1 MKNLREITR
10 YPAAMIGMFMILVLF
25 GFAIYA
31 VITLPYAEAVRLWR
45 GGESIW
51 YDTPKKAAPVWYNFF
66 RSEKLPATINLDSK
80 DEAVEKT
87 FEASDEEITNIEF
100 EYTFEYPY
108 TLFPREL
115 SLFFDAQY
123 DEKAPFV
130 SMTWLTPDGRE
141 LRVASL
147 TVDSS
152 LTYRASQD
160 SKLERRLGRQFEG
173 DIQPHEAL
181 FADPNSED
189 WKALPGEYTLQV
201 SGTTFEPEADIDAE
215 LVIFGQV
222 HGIAGTDHR
231 RREISVALLWGTPIA
246 LAFGLLAA
254 LGTSV
259 TTMAIA
265 GVGTWYGG
273 WVDALIQRITEVNL
287 IIPVLP
293 ILIMIGTFYS
303 KSLWVMLGVLIL
315 LYIFGGGIK
324 TYRAI
329 FLQVKES
336 PYIEAAQ
343 AYGATNTRI
352 IFRYLIPR
360 IIPTLIPQLVI
371 QIPAFVFLEAALALL
386 GLGDPVMPTWGKII
400 NDARTNG
407 ALYQGNYYWML
418 EPSILL
424 MLTGLAFSLLGFSLD
439 RIFNPRLRGR

>member
-1 MKNLREITR
+1 MRSLREITR
-10 YPAAMIGMFMILVLF
+10 YPAAIIGVCMIAVLVGVAF
-25 GFAIYA
+25 YAI
-31 VITLPYAEAVRLWR
+31 VTLPYSEAVRLWR
-45 GGESIW
+45 GGEEVW
-51 YDTPKKAAPVWYNFF
+51 YDTPKKAAPVWVNWF
-66 RSEKLPATINLDSK
+66 RRKKLPATIKVDSE

-87 FEASDEEITNIEF
+87 IEQVSEDIFDIQFEF
-100 EYTFEYPY
+100 TFEYPY
-108 TLFPREL
+108 TTFPREV
-115 SLFFDAQY
+115 SIFFNSRY
-123 DEKAPFV
+123 LEKAPHA

-141 LRVASL
+141 IRLASL
-147 TVDSS
+147 TVDSALS
-152 LTYRASQD
+152 YRASQD
-160 SKLERRLGRQFEG
+160 SRLERRLGG
-173 DIQPHEAL
+173 DLAPHIGL
-181 FADPNSED
+181 FADPDAEELV
-189 WKALPGEYTLQV
+189 ALPGTYTLQV
-201 SGTTFEPEADIDAE
+201 SGTAFEPESDFDAE
-215 LVIFGQV
+215 LVVFGQV
-222 HGIAGTDHR
+222 HGVAGTDHR
-231 RREISVALLWGTPIA
+231 RRAISVALLWGTPIA
-246 LAFGLLAA
+246 LTFGLLAA

-315 LYIFGGGIK
+315 LNIFGGGIK

-329 FLQVKES
+329 FLQVKEA

-343 AYGATNTRI
+343 AYGASNARI
-352 IFRYLIPR
+352 ISRYLVPR
-360 IIPTLIPQLVI
+360 IIPTLIPSLVTLV
-371 QIPAFVFLEAALALL
+371 PAFVFLEAALALL

-400 NDARTNG
+400 NDARVNG
-407 ALYQGNYYWML
+407 ALYQGDYYWIL

>member
-1 MKNLREITR
+1 MV
-10 YPAAMIGMFMILVLF
+10 GVVMILVLL
-25 GFAIYA
+25 GFAVYA
-31 VITLPYAEAVRLWR
+31 IFALPYSEAVRLWR
-45 GGESIW
+45 GGEEIW
-51 YDTPKKAAPVWYNFF
+51 YDTPKKAAPVWYNLF
-66 RSEKLPATINLDSK
+66 RQEKLPATISIDSE
-80 DEAVEKT
+80 DEGVGKT
-87 FEASDEEITNIEF
+87 IEASSEEITDIQF
-100 EYTFEYPY
+100 EYTFDYPY
-108 TLFPREL
+108 TLFPREV
-115 SLFFDAQY
+115 SLFFNAKY
-123 DEKAPFV
+123 DEKAPHV

-141 LRVASL
+141 VRVASL
-147 TVDSS
+147 TVDRS

-173 DIQPHEAL
+173 DVQPHEAL
-181 FADPNSED
+181 FADPNSEE
-189 WKALPGEYTLQV
+189 WKALPGTYTLQV
-201 SGTTFEPEADIDAE
+201 SGTAFEPEADIDAE
-215 LVIFGQV
+215 LVVFGQV

-259 TTMAIA
+259 TTMIIA

-273 WVDALIQRITEVNL
+273 WIDALIQRITEVNL

-315 LYIFGGGIK
+315 LNIFGGGIK

-343 AYGATNTRI
+343 AYGATNSRI
-352 IFRYLIPR
+352 IFNYLVPR
-360 IIPTLIPQLVI
+360 IIPTLIPNLVTLV
-371 QIPAFVFLEAALALL
+371 PAFVFLEAALALL

-400 NDARTNG
+400 NDARLNG

-439 RIFNPRLRGR
+439 RVFNPRLRGR

>member
-10 YPAAMIGMFMILVLF
+10 YPAAMAGMFMIFVLV

-31 VITLPYAEAVRLWR
+31 VITLAYAEAVRLWR
-45 GGESIW
+45 GGETIW
-51 YDTPKKAAPVWYNFF
+51 YDTPKKAAPIWYNLF
-66 RSEKLPATINLDSK
+66 RQEKLPVTIKIDSQ
-80 DEAVEKT
+80 DESVEKSVEQTSEDIKDIQFEMT
-87 FEASDEEITNIEF
+87 FD
-100 EYTFEYPY
+100 YPY
-108 TLFPREL
+108 TKFPREV
-115 SLFFDAQY
+115 SLFFDAQFE
-123 DEKAPFV
+123 EKAPHV

-141 LRVASL
+141 IRVASL
-147 TVDSS
+147 TVDKS

-160 SKLERRLGRQFEG
+160 SRLERRVGRTFEG
-173 DIQPHEAL
+173 DVPPHEAL
-181 FADPNSED
+181 FADPNAEE
-189 WKALPGEYTLQV
+189 WQALPGTYTLQL
-201 SGTTFEPEADIDAE
+201 SGTAFEPESDMDAE
-215 LVIFGQV
+215 LVVFGQV

-265 GVGTWYGG
+265 GIGTWYGG

-303 KSLWVMLGVLIL
+303 KSLWVLLGVLIL

-343 AYGATNTRI
+343 AYGASNTRI
-352 IFRYLIPR
+352 IFHYLIPR
-360 IIPTLIPQLVI
+360 IIPTLIPNLVI
-371 QIPAFVFLEAALALL
+371 QVPAFVFLEAALALL

-400 NDARTNG
+400 NDARLNG

>member
-1 MKNLREITR
+1 MRNLRELTR
-10 YPAAMIGMFMILVLF
+10 YPAAMVGVFMILVLL
-25 GFAIYA
+25 GFAVYA
-31 VITLPYAEAVRLWR
+31 IFALPYSEAVRLWR
-45 GGESIW
+45 GGEEIW
-51 YDTPKKAAPVWYNFF
+51 YDTPKKAAPVWYNLF
-66 RSEKLPATINLDSK
+66 RQEKLPATISIDSE
-80 DEAVEKT
+80 DGAVGKT
-87 FEASDEEITNIEF
+87 IEASSEEITDIQF
-100 EYTFEYPY
+100 EYTFDYPY
-108 TLFPREL
+108 TLFPREV
-115 SLFFDAQY
+115 SLFFNATY
-123 DEKAPFV
+123 DEKAPHV

-141 LRVASL
+141 IRVANL

-152 LTYRASQD
+152 LTYRTSQD

-173 DIQPHEAL
+173 DVQPHEAL
-181 FADPNSED
+181 FADPNSEE
-189 WKALPGEYTLQV
+189 WKALPGTYTLQV
-201 SGTTFEPEADIDAE
+201 SGTAFEPDSDIDAE
-215 LVIFGQV
+215 LVVFGQV

-259 TTMAIA
+259 TTMVIA

-273 WVDALIQRITEVNL
+273 WVDAFIQRITEVNL

-303 KSLWVMLGVLIL
+303 KSLWVLLGVLIL
-315 LYIFGGGIK
+315 LNIFGGGIK

-329 FLQVKES
+329 FLQVKEA

-352 IFRYLIPR
+352 IFNYLVPR
-360 IIPTLIPQLVI
+360 IIPTLIPNLVTLV
-371 QIPAFVFLEAALALL
+371 PAFVFLEAALALL

-400 NDARTNG
+400 NDARLNG

-439 RIFNPRLRGR
+439 RVFNPRLRGR

>member
-1 MKNLREITR
+1 MRNLREITR
-10 YPAAMIGMFMILVLF
+10 YPAAMLGLVMILVLF
-25 GFAIYA
+25 GVAIYA
-31 VITLPYAEAVRLWR
+31 VISLPYAEAVRLWR
-45 GGESIW
+45 GGESVW
-51 YDTPKKAAPVWYNFF
+51 YDTPKKAAPVWYNLF
-66 RSEKLPATINLDSK
+66 RSEKLPATIQLDSE

-87 FEASDEEITNIEF
+87 FETSSDEITDIQF
-100 EYTFEYPY
+100 EYTFDYPY

-115 SLFFDAQY
+115 SIFFDAQY
-123 DEKAPFV
+123 QEKAPHV

-141 LRVASL
+141 LRIASL
-147 TVDSS
+147 TVDKS
-152 LTYRASQD
+152 LTYRTSQD
-160 SKLERRLGRQFEG
+160 SRLERRLSRQFEG
-173 DIQPHEAL
+173 DVRPHEAL
-181 FADPNSED
+181 FADPNSEE

-201 SGTTFEPEADIDAE
+201 SGTTFESDADIDAE
-215 LVIFGQV
+215 IVIFGQV

-231 RREISVALLWGTPIA
+231 RREISVALLWGTPVA

-254 LGTSV
+254 LGTSI

-265 GVGTWYGG
+265 GIGTWYGG

-303 KSLWVMLGVLIL
+303 KSLWVLLGVLIL
-315 LYIFGGGIK
+315 LSIFGGGIK

-343 AYGATNTRI
+343 AYGATNARI
-352 IFRYLIPR
+352 ISRYLIPR

-400 NDARTNG
+400 NDARLNG

-424 MLTGLAFSLLGFSLD
+424 MLTGLSFSLLGFSLD